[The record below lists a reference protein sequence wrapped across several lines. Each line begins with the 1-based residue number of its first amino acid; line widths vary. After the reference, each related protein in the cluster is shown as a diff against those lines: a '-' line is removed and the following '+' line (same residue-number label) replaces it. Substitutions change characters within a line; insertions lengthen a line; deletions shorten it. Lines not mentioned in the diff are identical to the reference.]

1 MNCRRNIIRNS
12 KGFTLI
18 ELIIVIIIIGILAAV
33 AIPRYIEMQQEAAN
47 AKARGILGALRS
59 ANVILFAKRNLT
71 NNITAYT
78 MAEVVSNAQIQGIE
92 TATVAEPDYTIT
104 FSGRTYTFT
113 LAGVVLQTD
122 PGAITCTASLPDKD
136 CVKW

>member
-1 MNCRRNIIRNS
+1 M
-12 KGFTLI
+12 
-18 ELIIVIIIIGILAAV
+18 IIGILAAV
-33 AIPRYIEMQQEAAN
+33 AIPRYTEMQQEAAN

-59 ANVILFAKRNLT
+59 ANGILFAKRNLT

-113 LAGVVLQTD
+113 LAGVVLLTD
-122 PGAITCTASLPDKD
+122 PGTIRCTASLPDTD
-136 CVKW
+136 CIKW

>member
-1 MNCRRNIIRNS
+1 LNCRRNIIRNS

-18 ELIIVIIIIGILAAV
+18 ELIIVIMIIGILAAV
-33 AIPRYIEMQQEAAN
+33 AVPRYIEMQQEAAN

-59 ANVILFAKRNLT
+59 ANGILFAKRNLT
-71 NNITAYT
+71 NNSTAYD

-113 LAGVVLQTD
+113 LAGVVLPTD
-122 PGAITCTASLPDKD
+122 PGTITCTASPPDTD